1 VRKKNAWACCAS
13 GYIFFKI
20 MMKTVQKILPAIFV
34 LLLCGVFAWHGPIAQ
49 LSNYHAFADQT
60 TLGAIPHAI
69 DVLSNLAFVGAGLFG
84 LFLVLSN
91 LSLTE
96 RGLSYWAY
104 LSFFVWIL
112 VTSLGSAFYHWAPD
126 DQRLFWDRLPI
137 ALACASLLAAVRA
150 DLVPGMNRRK
160 ALLELSIFIGCAIFS
175 VGWWAQTADLR
186 WYLLLQIL
194 TLLLIPIWQFVYA
207 APMRQRRLF
216 GVAIMLYVLAKI
228 CESFDH
234 AILLHL
240 GFISGHSLK
249 HVLAALAAAWIAW
262 SLRKVNRIT

>member
-1 VRKKNAWACCAS
+1 
-13 GYIFFKI
+13 
-20 MMKTVQKILPAIFV
+20 MMKTVQKIFPAIFA

-49 LSNYHAFADQT
+49 LSNYHAFADQS
-60 TLGAIPHAI
+60 TLGVIPHAI

-84 LFLVLSN
+84 LILVLSN

-150 DLVPGMNRRK
+150 DLVPSMNRRK

-175 VGWWAQTADLR
+175 VAWWLQTADLR

-234 AILLHL
+234 AIFLHL

-249 HVLAALAAAWIAW
+249 HILAALAAGWIAW